1 MNSQDNTLTRTRVLR
16 KEREH
21 MCVNEVYR
29 IHHRLR
35 VVVLLVAVG
44 HLRRVRQHTTMKGWA
59 GEIVVGIR

>member
-1 MNSQDNTLTRTRVLR
+1 MNSQDNTLTRTRILR

-35 VVVLLVAVG
+35 IVVLLVAVG
-44 HLRRVRQHTTMKGWA
+44 HLQNGYVR
-59 GEIVVGIR
+59 EL